1 MVLFKIRH
9 SSIHSWLH
17 WVSVVAS
24 GLFIAAGGLSLVV
37 ASRGYSPAVVLE
49 FSLQWVLL
57 SQSTGSRH
65 LGSAVVAQRFSCP
78 KACGNL
84 VLNRAIELLFPAL
97 QGRFS
102 TTEPSGKSLN

>member
-1 MVLFKIRH
+1 MMFFKIRH

-17 WVSVVAS
+17 GVSVVAW

-37 ASRGYSPAVVLE
+37 ASRGYSLVVVLG

-65 LGSAVVAQRFSCP
+65 
-78 KACGNL
+78 
-84 VLNRAIELLFPAL
+84 
-97 QGRFS
+97 
-102 TTEPSGKSLN
+102 